1 VFNNKKLV
9 WILAAVLVGCLSIYF
24 LKSSK
29 TSQADLKTIIV
40 GTSADFPPFALVEQD
55 EIVGFDIDLVNEIGK
70 RLQQTIV
77 IKNMPFSTLLPTLQL
92 GHIQVIAA
100 GLTATPERAKHVLFT
115 EPYLDNNPFVIVSL
129 ASNPAQTIV
138 DLQNQE
144 VIVNEGYTAD
154 LYLSK
159 IDQIHLKRL
168 KTPAEAFLALKSGRA
183 KAFVTA
189 QDTVAPFFAQYSA
202 SDFNIAVIPD
212 TSENSSLAVAPQYS
226 SLRHQIQAAL
236 DEMQRDGTLATL
248 KAKWKLA

>member
-1 VFNNKKLV
+1 MFDNKKLL
-9 WILAAVLVGCLSIYF
+9 WIVAAVLTSCLAIYF
-24 LKSSK
+24 INSSK
-29 TSQADLKTIIV
+29 TSQIGSDTIIV

-70 RLQQTIV
+70 RLQQTVV

-115 EPYLDNNPFVIVSL
+115 APYLDNNPFVIVSL
-129 ASNPAQTIV
+129 ASSPANTIV

-159 IDQIHLKRL
+159 IGQIQLKRL

-189 QDTVAPFFAQYSA
+189 QDTVAPFFAQYGE
-202 SDFNIAVIPD
+202 SDFNIAIIPD
-212 TSENSSLAVAPQYS
+212 TSENSSLAIAPQYPN
-226 SLRHQIQAAL
+226 LRHKIQVAL
-236 DEMQRDGTLATL
+236 DEMQNDGTLAAL